1 MATAIRVIPTLH
13 GEEARK
19 VIERAEWVEAHPG
32 GTKMDASYIKKM
44 KDFLREMNLD

>member
-1 MATAIRVIPTLH
+1 MTTAIEDIPTLH
-13 GEEARK
+13 REEARK
-19 VIERAEWVEAHPG
+19 FLERAEWVTAYPR